1 MFDSREEMSM
11 WFASLKET
19 EDSEEH
25 TERRQ
30 SVSPK
35 QNSKNIISVF
45 APSHWWSLA

>member
-25 TERRQ
+25 TERRLSLQ
-30 SVSPK
+30 SK
-35 QNSKNIISVF
+35 ILKNIISIF